1 MLARGVFCFGN
12 LLHGDDGIGPRIA
25 EALRQSRPPADVRI
39 IDAGG
44 DGLALT
50 ALLVDCVTAVLVDA
64 ERSAGPT
71 GQITV
76 QRLDPTRWPESDSRC
91 SHSAD
96 LGFALRAAHAESGA
110 LPPIHLVTV
119 AAIDFAAF
127 RIGLSPAVEQAI
139 PLAVAVI
146 ARLLGWSES
155 P

>member
-50 ALLVDCVTAVLVDA
+50 ALLADCTAAVLVDA

-76 QRLDPTRWPESDSRC
+76 QRLDPAQWPEPNPRS